1 MPCGY
6 TEACVPGGLPAVLQ
20 QSTEPQS
27 CGPEQRKLHGPAL
40 SLGVPRWK
48 DLGTAL
54 HRFFS
59 SGVSLKGNSPL
70 KNCEKKD

>member
-48 DLGTAL
+48 DLGTSPPQIL
-54 HRFFS
+54 LFW
-59 SGVSLKGNSPL
+59 GVTERKFTLKEL
-70 KNCEKKD
+70 